1 MRTED
6 PVMDCDHAKLQLSSY
21 IDDCVSPDE
30 AHWLHA
36 HLSGCPACTRHL
48 AELLATLQALRALP
62 RLLPGTDCWEAVA
75 FTLRRE
81 GLIRAW
87 WARPLPWGVATAGA
101 VAVVVAYTALRPAP
115 PPASLDAYWR
125 EHAIFTAQEE
135 PAPFSG
141 GPSIDAIEATFQLQ
155 GE

>member
-6 PVMDCDHAKLQLSSY
+6 PAMDCGHAQLQLSGY

-30 AHWLHA
+30 AHWLRA
-36 HLSGCPACTRHL
+36 HLSSCPDCAQHL
-48 AELLATLQALRALP
+48 ALLLGTLQALRTLP
-62 RLLPGTDCWEAVA
+62 RELPRTDCWEAVA

-87 WARPLPWGVATAGA
+87 WARPLPWGVATAGV
-101 VAVVVAYTALRPAP
+101 VAVVVAYSALRPTP

-135 PAPFSG
+135 PVLFNG
-141 GPSIDAIEATFQLQ
+141 GSSIDAIEATFQLQ
-155 GE
+155 GQ